1 MTIIIKEDYEK
12 LVPPMSQKEYQAL
25 NQSIKEQGKNMIPVI
40 INQDDILLDGH
51 YRLKACTEL
60 GIKFEYQVMKFTDQ
74 LEEKK
79 FVIETNLIRRQL
91 NEFQR
96 VECGLPLEEMEKEK
110 ARQRKQSTLP
120 KKGEKGFKHP
130 LGAIQPVLSSAED
143 TINDQLRQQQPQ
155 ENQDRG
161 KIGRVSHIVASKILV
176 SHSTYERGKLIVL
189 KGTDEQ
195 KERLRKGISSITRE
209 YNLIKQKER
218 QDQLIKQASKAKAI
232 VSCLKA
238 GKDNRF
244 KLIQSDFQD
253 IDHDMIPNDSID
265 LICTN
270 PLYNKERLC
279 IYEQLGRLASRVLR
293 DGGSLVMHAENFA
306 LPQIFEAMKNS
317 GLKYWSQ
324 IAVKHNGVCN
334 LFQRHVHLYVIHEPL
349 LWFVKGDKSKGSNS
363 LKDLIESQSQHSAV
377 NEWQQS
383 TVEAKYVISGL
394 TIEDDIVLDPLMHKG
409 TIGIAAINLGRQFI
423 GIEQDPELFN
433 MAKARIELA
442 DYHYHKGHN
451 IKNNL

>member
-1 MTIIIKEDYEK
+1 MNIIIKEDYEK
-12 LVPPMSQKEYQAL
+12 LVPPMSENEYQGL
-25 NQSIKEQGKNMIPVI
+25 KQSIKEQGKNMIPVI

-51 YRLKACTEL
+51 YRLKICTEL
-60 GIKFEYQVMKFTDQ
+60 GIEIEHQVMKFTDP
-74 LEEKK
+74 LKEKM
-79 FVIETNLIRRQL
+79 FVIETNVIRRQL

-96 VECGLPLEEMEKEK
+96 VECGFSLEEIENEG

-130 LGAIQPVLSSAED
+130 LGAIQPVLSSVED
-143 TINDQLRQQQPQ
+143 TINDQLRQQQQPQ

-161 KIGRVSHIVASKILV
+161 KIGRVSHIIAHKIRV
-176 SHSTYERGKLIVL
+176 SHSTYERGKLIIL

-195 KERLRKGISSITRE
+195 KERLRKGDSSITRE

-238 GKDNRF
+238 EKDNRL
-244 KLIQSDFQD
+244 KLIQNDFQC
-253 IDHDMIPNDSID
+253 IDPDMIPNNSVD

-270 PLYNKERLC
+270 PLYNKERLSL
-279 IYEQLGRLASRVLR
+279 YEQLGRLASRVLR

-306 LPQIFEAMKNS
+306 LPQIFESTKNS
-317 GLKYWSQ
+317 GLKYLLQ
-324 IAVKHNGVCN
+324 IAVRHNGICN
-334 LFQRHVHLYVIHEPL
+334 LLQRHVHLYVIRELL
-349 LWFVKGDKSKGSNS
+349 LWFVKGDKSKGSNC
-363 LKDLIESQSQHSAV
+363 LKDLIESPQSAV

-383 TVEAKYVISGL
+383 TVEAKYVISEL
-394 TIEDDIVLDPLMHKG
+394 TIENDIVLDPLMYRG

-423 GIEQDPELFN
+423 GIEQDPELFK

-442 DYHYHKGHN
+442 DYHYHKSHN
-451 IKNNL
+451 IKNN